1 MCLVYLVIVERGFG
15 LDESDIASVHFFIEA
30 TKSDAAFIFAKVQM
44 LVRVCGNRRIVV
56 LNCGRKNSTGRV
68 IGIYSTYS
76 LHAIRNEIVS
86 WLLISMLIILIATM

>member
-44 LVRVCGNRRIVV
+44 LVRVCGNRRVIIF
-56 LNCGRKNSTGRV
+56 NRGRV
-68 IGIYSTYS
+68 EATCRVVRFDTTDS
-76 LHAIRNEIVS
+76 LHAIR
-86 WLLISMLIILIATM
+86 